1 MLNIQAAANVR
12 DRPKEHRIGLAV
24 AGGGPIGGIYEL
36 GALRALDEA
45 LIGVDLND
53 LDVYVGVS
61 SGSFLAAGLANQL
74 TTAEMCRIFINSES
88 IEHPFKPEMFLR
100 PAFAEF
106 FKRAAA
112 VPGALFQALKSIV
125 SNPFDVQLIEALGDL
140 GKIIPTG
147 VFDNHRVDHF
157 LKGVFD
163 APGRTNDFRALRH
176 KLYVVAVDLDSGST
190 IKFGDKGYDR
200 VPISKAVQAS
210 SALPGLYPPVEINGR
225 HYVDGVL
232 RRTLHASVAL
242 DEGMDL
248 VLAINP
254 LVAFDS
260 KLRRKRG
267 KAAGRALV
275 EGGLPVV
282 LSQTFRT
289 LIQSRMQVGFGKYKK
304 SYESSDLL
312 LFEPDAD
319 DAEMFFINVFS
330 FASRKNLCEHAY
342 RSTMRDLR
350 ERFDTLEPVL
360 NRHGVSLNRE
370 IIFDLSRGFET
381 GIKKP
386 KGGAQALKLELNRTL
401 DDLEHLLKPTS
412 QQRRSA

>member
-1 MLNIQAAANVR
+1 MLNIQAAAQTR
-12 DRPKEHRIGLAV
+12 GRPKEHRIGLAI

-45 LIGVDLND
+45 LEGVDLND

-61 SGSFLAAGLANQL
+61 SGSFLAAGLANRIS
-74 TTAEMCRIFINSES
+74 TAEMCRIFINSES
-88 IEHPFKPEMFLR
+88 LEHPFSPEMFLR
-100 PAFAEF
+100 PAFFEYL
-106 FKRAAA
+106 KRAAT
-112 VPGALFQALKSIV
+112 VPSALLAALKTILG
-125 SNPFDVQLIEALGDL
+125 NPFNIQLGEALGDL
-140 GKIIPTG
+140 GRIIPTG
-147 VFDNHRVDHF
+147 LFDNQRVDTF
-157 LKGVFD
+157 LRNVFD
-163 APGRTNDFRALRH
+163 APGRTNDFRELRR
-176 KLYVVAVDLDSGST
+176 KLFIIAVDLDSGST
-190 IKFGDKGYDR
+190 VKFGAKGFDR

-210 SALPGLYPPVEINGR
+210 CALPGLYPPVEINDR

-242 DEGMDL
+242 DEGVDL
-248 VLAINP
+248 LLGINP

-267 KAAGRALV
+267 KTDGRALI

-289 LIQSRMQVGFGKYKK
+289 LIHSRMQVGFGKYEKR
-304 SYESSDLL
+304 YESSDLV

-350 ERFDTLEPVL
+350 DRFDVL
-360 NRHGVSLNRE
+360 DPLLRRHGIALKRE
-370 IIFDLSRGFET
+370 IVFDTSRGFET
-381 GIKKP
+381 GIEKP
-386 KGGAQALKLELNRTL
+386 KGGAQALRQELSRTL
-401 DDLEHLLKPTS
+401 DDLQHALTDSSHE
-412 QQRRSA
+412 RRRA

>member
-1 MLNIQAAANVR
+1 MLDIKAAASVR
-12 DRPKEHRIGLAV
+12 GRPKEHRVGLAI

-45 LIGVDLND
+45 LDGVDLND

-74 TTAEMCRIFINSES
+74 STAEMCRIFINSES
-88 IEHPFKPEMFLR
+88 LEHPFKPEMFLR
-100 PAFAEF
+100 PAFGEYVKRLSALPSALLGA
-106 FKRAAA
+106 FKS
-112 VPGALFQALKSIV
+112 VV

-140 GKIIPTG
+140 GKVIPTG
-147 VFDNHRVDHF
+147 VFDNARVDQF
-157 LKGVFD
+157 LRDIFSE
-163 APGRTNDFRALRH
+163 PGRTNDFRELAR
-176 KLYVVAVDLDSGST
+176 KLYIVAVELDSGA
-190 IKFGDKGYDR
+190 IVKFGDKGHDR

-210 SALPGLYPPVEINGR
+210 SALPGLYPPVEINQR

-232 RRTLHASVAL
+232 KRTLHASVAL
-242 DEGMDL
+242 DEGVDL
-248 VLAINP
+248 VLGINP

-267 KAAGRALV
+267 KSDNRALI

-289 LIQSRMQVGFGKYKK
+289 LIQSRMQVGFGKYEK
-304 SYESSDLL
+304 SYEQSDLV

-350 ERFDTLEPVL
+350 ERFDELDPL
-360 NRHGVSLNRE
+360 LKRHGMGLKRE
-370 IIFDLSRGFET
+370 IVFDTSRGFET
-381 GIKKP
+381 GIEKP
-386 KGGAQALKLELNRTL
+386 KGGALALKAQLNRTL
-401 DDLEHLLKPTS
+401 DELKRALEGETE
-412 QQRRSA
+412 QRKRA

>member
-1 MLNIQAAANVR
+1 MLNIKEATRVR
-12 DRPKEHRIGLAV
+12 DRPREHRIGLAV

-45 LIGVDLND
+45 LEGVDLND

-74 TTAEMCRIFINSES
+74 TTAEMCRIFINSDS

-100 PAFAEF
+100 PAFMEYA
-106 FKRAAA
+106 KRAAMI
-112 VPGALFQALKSIV
+112 PGAIVDAIKSIV

-140 GKIIPTG
+140 GKVIPTG
-147 VFDNHRVDHF
+147 VFDNARVDEF
-157 LKGVFD
+157 LRGVFD
-163 APGRTNDFRALRH
+163 APGRSNDFRELRH
-176 KLYVVAVDLDSGST
+176 KLFVVAVDLDSGSVV
-190 IKFGDKGYDR
+190 KFGEKGLDK

-210 SALPGLYPPVEINGR
+210 SALPGLYPPVEIGGR

-242 DEGMDL
+242 DEGVDL
-248 VLAINP
+248 VLGINP
-254 LVAFDS
+254 LVAYDA

-267 KAAGRALV
+267 KTEGRALID
-275 EGGLPVV
+275 GGLPVV

-289 LIQSRMQVGFGKYKK
+289 LIQSRMQVGFGKYDK
-304 SYESSDLL
+304 SYESSDLV

-319 DAEMFFINVFS
+319 DTEMFFINAFS

-350 ERFDTLEPVL
+350 ERFDVLDPVL
-360 NRHGVSLNRE
+360 RRHGISLNRE
-370 IIFDLSRGFET
+370 IVFDTGRGFET
-381 GIKKP
+381 GIAKP
-386 KGGAQALKLELNRTL
+386 KGGARALNAELHRTL
-401 DDLEHLLKPTS
+401 DELEHMLKPTRHE
-412 QQRRSA
+412 RRSA